1 MPCLARF
8 SSIFLKWSETRALV
22 SNKRTIC
29 RQHIKNSDD
38 EKEDDNGGDV
48 DEKDDDRDWDDD
60 VTRAAMQSGAEQWR
74 WLRRTISNL
83 DGSMFAIGTPTSYN
97 QVLSIP
103 ILFNALIF
111 YSAIQETKTASRAKT
126 AEKTQGQFQVEQFSF
141 SGPPFSNI

>member
-1 MPCLARF
+1 M
-8 SSIFLKWSETRALV
+8 KETRALV

-48 DEKDDDRDWDDD
+48 DEKDDDRDQDDDDDVCDVDEKDDDRDRDDD
-60 VTRAAMQSGAEQWR
+60 VTRAAMQSRAEQWR

-83 DGSMFAIGTPTSYN
+83 DGSMFAIGTPTSHN

-103 ILFNALIF
+103 ILFNAPIF
-111 YSAIQETKTASRAKT
+111 FSATNETKTS
-126 AEKTQGQFQVEQFSF
+126 SF
-141 SGPPFSNI
+141 